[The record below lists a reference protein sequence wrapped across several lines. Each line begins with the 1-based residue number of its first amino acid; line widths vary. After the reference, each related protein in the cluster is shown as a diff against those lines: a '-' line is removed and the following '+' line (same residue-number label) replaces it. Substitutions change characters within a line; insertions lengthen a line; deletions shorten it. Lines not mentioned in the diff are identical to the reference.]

1 MDGGRAGVQGGHGA
15 GDVVGGRMLDR
26 FDVVLGLT
34 GASLVILSLV
44 DLAEPFD
51 DPRALLGAVAVTG
64 LLGAT
69 MVLALRASGIRRR
82 TRRPWEV
89 VVVVTVVMFMLLLVG
104 HAVLDD
110 PIVVDATDSPRLFWA
125 VLTAASP
132 VVVVRRLLEHDVVTR
147 QTLFGA
153 LAGYLLIAI
162 ALSFAFHAIGVLQS
176 VPFFGTAEPSTTF
189 MYYSLVTV
197 TTVGYGDFA
206 AATPLGR
213 LASVVGAVLGQVYLV
228 TVVAMVVSLL
238 AGRRGSG

>member
-1 MDGGRAGVQGGHGA
+1 MDGGRAGVRGGQGS
-15 GDVVGGRMLDR
+15 GDVGGGRMLDR

-34 GASLVILSLV
+34 GASLVILSVV

-51 DPRALLGAVAVTG
+51 DPRA
-64 LLGAT
+64 
-69 MVLALRASGIRRR
+69 
-82 TRRPWEV
+82 
-89 VVVVTVVMFMLLLVG
+89 FMLLLVG

-125 VLTAASP
+125 ALTAASP

-176 VPFFGTAEPSTTF
+176 APFFGTA
-189 MYYSLVTV
+189 
-197 TTVGYGDFA
+197 
-206 AATPLGR
+206 
-213 LASVVGAVLGQVYLV
+213 
-228 TVVAMVVSLL
+228 
-238 AGRRGSG
+238 